1 MATIWT
7 IICWYSQIG
16 KIVYILCRCL
26 YWFNEGDGNFIRGI
40 KVWFSK
46 LGSHAEDE
54 FNLIFATWLLWPAV
68 MYKTIKLLRV
78 KDVAK

>member
-16 KIVYILCRCL
+16 KIVYIFCRCL

-40 KVWFSK
+40 KTWFNK
-46 LGSHAEDE
+46 LCSHAEDE
-54 FNLIFATWLLWPAV
+54 LNLILVAWLLWPAV
-68 MYKTIKLLRV
+68 MYKTIKLLRA
-78 KDVAK
+78 KDVVK